1 MSLDFCHNEDSR
13 YSASWKIKTNLAV
26 VNFTECNQFILASAK
41 KLFTARMR
49 LEFSKLPSY
58 YIHSEDDPSF
68 YISKNLLCPI
78 DYKTYFYF
86 EIVAR
91 GQNL

>member
-1 MSLDFCHNEDSR
+1 MKILDTLPAGKLKF
-13 YSASWKIKTNLAV
+13 KTNLAV

>member
-13 YSASWKIKTNLAV
+13 YSASWKIKTNLAVV

-58 YIHSEDDPSF
+58 YIQSEDDPSF
-68 YISKNLLCPI
+68 HIGKNILFPIYLLLHDI
-78 DYKTYFYF
+78 DFDLIK
-86 EIVAR
+86 VS
-91 GQNL
+91 